1 MVGLGFL
8 HRFVIVLLVAIAPLF
23 AGFDFAP
30 YQAYIDSVI
39 PEVKFGLSVR
49 SVTTGE
55 ELLNVNADEYFTPA
69 STMKTLSTATALHF
83 LPLDYAP
90 QTKVSLLGVQQR
102 NVFTGEVNVRGEG
115 DPNISARFYTD
126 PLVMLYA
133 MADSIR
139 SLGIDTVRGRL
150 VLDTSF
156 FTPPWRPEHWRSD
169 FFDYYYGAEV
179 TPLQFNDN
187 CTVIRIK
194 PGAEDD
200 TVRVSVVPDVGYVKV
215 VNKLITKT
223 APRNKRGRKQKL
235 KWNRSLD
242 PVEPVVTI
250 EGEFD
255 IETDSTQFVIPV
267 RGALGYFRAA
277 LLKAF
282 RDRGLVLSETSV
294 AAAGEKMRTFSFSS
308 APLLSVMDEINQ
320 RSQNLHAET
329 LFRNA
334 AAYMFGVGSVENGKK
349 LERRFLAE
357 MGIDSSGFEVY
368 DGCGL
373 AAKNKLKPSVETQML
388 AKMARHP
395 RGEYYINSFAS
406 PRIGSGSK
414 RMQTLLYPWF
424 TRFKTGYIAE
434 VHGLAGY
441 IFTMAGDT
449 LSVAMYLNQ
458 TGKNKDADCKN
469 TMDSVWIA
477 LIEWANN
484 GYPSLL
490 RMKDMWRDGMEVKG
504 LDARLEYFS
513 RRLMKTPYGL
523 GMMGEGHIDAVEPK
537 PMVYLD
543 SVDCVTYVEHVLAMA
558 NASSE
563 DSLFSMLQRIR
574 YVDGKIGYRT
584 RKHYLIVDWL
594 GEGKFARIKP
604 VEGDTVME
612 RTIAKNEFFK
622 SKKMKYLVDG
632 NPAADPKVQ
641 IRYLPYDKAR
651 AWAREARSDT
661 LKVMGVV
668 FISKAE
674 KYDASHTGFVVF
686 KPGEAPRL
694 RHASSLRKQVVDMAL
709 SEYLDSRKGKLP
721 GITLFEFIPQ

>member
-8 HRFVIVLLVAIAPLF
+8 RRFVVVLLFAIAPLL

-49 SVTTGE
+49 SVSTGA
-55 ELLNVNADEYFTPA
+55 ELLNVNANDYFTPA

-90 QTKVSLLGVQQR
+90 QTKVSLLGTQKR

-115 DPNISARFYTD
+115 DPNISARYYTD
-126 PLVMLYA
+126 PMLVLYA
-133 MADSIR
+133 MADSIK
-139 SLGIDTVRGRL
+139 SLGIDTVRGRI

-156 FTPPWRPEHWRSD
+156 FTPPWKPEHWRSD

-194 PGAEDD
+194 PGEEDD
-200 TVRVSVVPDVGYVKV
+200 TVHVSVVPDVGYVKV
-215 VNKLITKT
+215 INKLITKT

-235 KWNRSLD
+235 KWNRALD
-242 PVEPVVTI
+242 PIAPVVTI

-282 RDRGLVLSETSV
+282 RDRGLVLNETSV
-294 AAAGEKMRTFSFSS
+294 AAVGDKMKQFSFSS

-334 AAYMFGVGSVENGKK
+334 AAYMYGVGSVENGKK

-357 MGIDSSGFEVY
+357 MGLDSSGFEVY

-395 RGEYYINSFAS
+395 KGEYYINSFAS

-477 LIEWANN
+477 LVEWANN

-490 RMKDMWRDGMEVKG
+490 RMKDMWREGAEVKG

-523 GMMGEGHIDAVEPK
+523 GKMGEGHMDTIEQK

-558 NASSE
+558 NAVNE
-563 DSLFSMLQRIR
+563 DSLFNVLQRIR
-574 YVDGKIGYRT
+574 YIDGKINYRT
-584 RKHYLIVDWL
+584 RKHYMIVDWV

-604 VEGDTVME
+604 VEGDTLME
-612 RTIAKNEFFK
+612 RTIAKKEFFK

-632 NPAADPKVQ
+632 KPADDPKVQ
-641 IRYLPYDKAR
+641 IRYLPYEKAR
-651 AWAREARSDT
+651 KWAKETRSDT
-661 LKVMGVV
+661 LKVMGVA

-694 RHASSLRKQVVDMAL
+694 RHASSQRKQVVDMSLAD
-709 SEYLDSRKGKLP
+709 YLDSRKGKLP

>member
-1 MVGLGFL
+1 M
-8 HRFVIVLLVAIAPLF
+8 HRFVFVLLVAIAPLF

-156 FTPPWRPEHWRSD
+156 FTPPWKPEHWRSD

-282 RDRGLVLSETSV
+282 RDRGLVLSEASV
-294 AAAGEKMRTFSFSS
+294 AAAGEKMKTFSFSS

-357 MGIDSSGFEVY
+357 MGLDSSGFEVY

-373 AAKNKLKPSVETQML
+373 AAKNKIKPSVETQML

-395 RGEYYINSFAS
+395 KGEYYINSFAS

-477 LIEWANN
+477 LVEWANN

-504 LDARLEYFS
+504 FDARLEYFS
-513 RRLMKTPYGL
+513 RMLMKTPYGL

-543 SVDCVTYVEHVLAMA
+543 SVDCVTYVEHVLAMV
-558 NASSE
+558 NATSE
-563 DSLFSMLQRIR
+563 DSLFNVLQRIR
-574 YVDGKIGYRT
+574 YTDGKIGYRT
-584 RKHYLIVDWL
+584 RKHYMIVDWV
-594 GEGKFARIKP
+594 GEGKFARTLP
-604 VEGDTVME
+604 VADDTVME

-641 IRYLPYDKAR
+641 IRYLPYEKAR
-651 AWAREARSDT
+651 KWAKETRSDT
-661 LKVMGVV
+661 LRVIGAA

-694 RHASSLRKQVVDMAL
+694 RHASSLRKQVVDMSL
-709 SEYLDSRKGKLP
+709 SDYLDSRKGKLP
-721 GITLFEFIPQ
+721 GITLFEFVPQ

>member
-1 MVGLGFL
+1 MGFL

-156 FTPPWRPEHWRSD
+156 FTPPWKPEHWRSD

-282 RDRGLVLSETSV
+282 RDRGLVLSEASV
-294 AAAGEKMRTFSFSS
+294 AAAGEKMKTFSFSS

-357 MGIDSSGFEVY
+357 MGLDSSGFEVY

-395 RGEYYINSFAS
+395 KGEYYINSFAS

-477 LIEWANN
+477 LVEWANN

-504 LDARLEYFS
+504 FDARLEYFS
-513 RRLMKTPYGL
+513 RMLMKTPYGL

-543 SVDCVTYVEHVLAMA
+543 SVDCVTYVEHVLAMV
-558 NASSE
+558 NATSE
-563 DSLFSMLQRIR
+563 DSLFNVLQRIR
-574 YVDGKIGYRT
+574 YTDGKIGYRT
-584 RKHYLIVDWL
+584 RKHYMIVDWV
-594 GEGKFARIKP
+594 GEGKFARILP
-604 VEGDTVME
+604 VADDTVME

-641 IRYLPYDKAR
+641 IRYLPYEKAR
-651 AWAREARSDT
+651 KWAKETRSDT
-661 LKVMGVV
+661 LRVIGAA

-694 RHASSLRKQVVDMAL
+694 RHASSLRKQVVDMSL
-709 SEYLDSRKGKLP
+709 SDYLDSRKGKLP
-721 GITLFEFIPQ
+721 GITLFEFVPQ

>member
-8 HRFVIVLLVAIAPLF
+8 HRFVFVLLVAIAPLF

-156 FTPPWRPEHWRSD
+156 FTPPWKPEHWRSD

-282 RDRGLVLSETSV
+282 RDRGLVLSEASV
-294 AAAGEKMRTFSFSS
+294 AAAGEKMKTFSFSS

-357 MGIDSSGFEVY
+357 MGLDSSGFEVY

-373 AAKNKLKPSVETQML
+373 AAKNKIKPSVETQML

-395 RGEYYINSFAS
+395 KGEYYINSFAS

-477 LIEWANN
+477 LVEWANN

-504 LDARLEYFS
+504 FDARLEYFS
-513 RRLMKTPYGL
+513 RMLMKTPYGL

-543 SVDCVTYVEHVLAMA
+543 SVDCVTYVEHVLAMV
-558 NASSE
+558 NATSE
-563 DSLFSMLQRIR
+563 DSLFNVLQRIR
-574 YVDGKIGYRT
+574 YTDGKIGYRT
-584 RKHYLIVDWL
+584 RKHYMIVDWV
-594 GEGKFARIKP
+594 GEGKFARILP
-604 VEGDTVME
+604 VADDTVME

-641 IRYLPYDKAR
+641 IRYLPYEKAR
-651 AWAREARSDT
+651 KWAKETRSDT
-661 LKVMGVV
+661 LRVIGAA

-694 RHASSLRKQVVDMAL
+694 RHASSLRKQVVDMSL
-709 SEYLDSRKGKLP
+709 SDYLDSRKGKLP
-721 GITLFEFIPQ
+721 GITLFEFVPQ

>member
-1 MVGLGFL
+1 M

-156 FTPPWRPEHWRSD
+156 FTPPWKPEHWRSD

-255 IETDSTQFVIPV
+255 IETDSAQFVIPV

-282 RDRGLVLSETSV
+282 RDRGLVLSEASV
-294 AAAGEKMRTFSFSS
+294 AAAGEKMKTFSFSS

-357 MGIDSSGFEVY
+357 MGLDSSGFEVY

-373 AAKNKLKPSVETQML
+373 AAKNKIKPSVETQML

-414 RMQTLLYPWF
+414 RMQTLLYPWL

-477 LIEWANN
+477 LVEWANN

-504 LDARLEYFS
+504 FDARLEYFS
-513 RRLMKTPYGL
+513 RMLMKTPYGL

-543 SVDCVTYVEHVLAMA
+543 SVDCVTYVEHVLAMV
-558 NASSE
+558 NATSE
-563 DSLFSMLQRIR
+563 DSLFNVLQRIR
-574 YVDGKIGYRT
+574 YTDGKIGYRT
-584 RKHYLIVDWL
+584 RKHYMIVDWV
-594 GEGKFARIKP
+594 GEGKFARILP
-604 VEGDTVME
+604 VEDDTVME

-641 IRYLPYDKAR
+641 IRYLPYEKAR
-651 AWAREARSDT
+651 KWAKETRSDT
-661 LKVMGVV
+661 LRVIGAA

-694 RHASSLRKQVVDMAL
+694 RHASSLRKQVVDMSL
-709 SEYLDSRKGKLP
+709 SDYLDSRKGKLP
-721 GITLFEFIPQ
+721 GITLFEFVPQ

>member
-1 MVGLGFL
+1 M
-8 HRFVIVLLVAIAPLF
+8 HRFVFVLLVAIAPLF

-156 FTPPWRPEHWRSD
+156 FTPPWKPEHWRSD

-255 IETDSTQFVIPV
+255 IETDSAQFVIPV

-282 RDRGLVLSETSV
+282 RDRGLVLSEASV
-294 AAAGEKMRTFSFSS
+294 AAAGEKMKTFSFSS

-357 MGIDSSGFEVY
+357 MGLDSSGFEVY

-373 AAKNKLKPSVETQML
+373 AAKNKIKPSVETQML

-395 RGEYYINSFAS
+395 KGEYYINSFAS

-477 LIEWANN
+477 LVEWANN

-504 LDARLEYFS
+504 FDARLEYFS
-513 RRLMKTPYGL
+513 RMLMKTPYGL

-543 SVDCVTYVEHVLAMA
+543 SVDCVTYVEHVLAMV
-558 NASSE
+558 NATSE
-563 DSLFSMLQRIR
+563 DSLFNVLQRIR
-574 YVDGKIGYRT
+574 YTDGKIGYRT
-584 RKHYLIVDWL
+584 RKHYMIVDWV
-594 GEGKFARIKP
+594 GEGKFARILP
-604 VEGDTVME
+604 VEDDTVME

-641 IRYLPYDKAR
+641 IRYLPYEKAR
-651 AWAREARSDT
+651 KWAKETRSDT
-661 LKVMGVV
+661 LRVIGAA
-668 FISKAE
+668 FISKTE

-694 RHASSLRKQVVDMAL
+694 RHASSLRKQVVDMSL
-709 SEYLDSRKGKLP
+709 SDYLDSRKGKLP
-721 GITLFEFIPQ
+721 GITLFEFVPQ

>member
-1 MVGLGFL
+1 M

-156 FTPPWRPEHWRSD
+156 FTPPWKPEHWRSD

-282 RDRGLVLSETSV
+282 RDRGLVLSEASV
-294 AAAGEKMRTFSFSS
+294 AAAGEKMKTFSFSS

-357 MGIDSSGFEVY
+357 MGLDSSGFEVY

-395 RGEYYINSFAS
+395 KGEYYINSFAS

-477 LIEWANN
+477 LVEWANN

-504 LDARLEYFS
+504 FDARLEYFS
-513 RRLMKTPYGL
+513 RMLMKTPYGL

-543 SVDCVTYVEHVLAMA
+543 SVDCVTYVEHVLAMV
-558 NASSE
+558 NATSE
-563 DSLFSMLQRIR
+563 DSLFNVLQRIR
-574 YVDGKIGYRT
+574 YTDGKIGYRT
-584 RKHYLIVDWL
+584 RKHYMIVDWV
-594 GEGKFARIKP
+594 GEGKFARILP
-604 VEGDTVME
+604 VADDTVME

-641 IRYLPYDKAR
+641 IRYLPYEKAR
-651 AWAREARSDT
+651 KWAKETRSDT
-661 LKVMGVV
+661 LRVIGAA

-694 RHASSLRKQVVDMAL
+694 RHASSLRKQVVDMSL
-709 SEYLDSRKGKLP
+709 SDYLDSRKGKLP
-721 GITLFEFIPQ
+721 GITLFEFVPQ

>member
-8 HRFVIVLLVAIAPLF
+8 HRFVFVLLVAIAPLF

-156 FTPPWRPEHWRSD
+156 FTPPWKPEHWRSD

-282 RDRGLVLSETSV
+282 RDRGLVLNEASV
-294 AAAGEKMRTFSFSS
+294 AAAGEKMKTFSFSS

-357 MGIDSSGFEVY
+357 MGLDSSGFEVY

-373 AAKNKLKPSVETQML
+373 AAKNKIKPSVETQML

-395 RGEYYINSFAS
+395 KGEYYINSFAS
-406 PRIGSGSK
+406 PRIGSG
-414 RMQTLLYPWF
+414 TLVPSP
-424 TRFKTGYIAE
+424 RF
-434 VHGLAGY
+434 
-441 IFTMAGDT
+441 
-449 LSVAMYLNQ
+449 
-458 TGKNKDADCKN
+458 
-469 TMDSVWIA
+469 
-477 LIEWANN
+477 
-484 GYPSLL
+484 
-490 RMKDMWRDGMEVKG
+490 
-504 LDARLEYFS
+504 
-513 RRLMKTPYGL
+513 
-523 GMMGEGHIDAVEPK
+523 
-537 PMVYLD
+537 
-543 SVDCVTYVEHVLAMA
+543 
-558 NASSE
+558 
-563 DSLFSMLQRIR
+563 
-574 YVDGKIGYRT
+574 
-584 RKHYLIVDWL
+584 
-594 GEGKFARIKP
+594 
-604 VEGDTVME
+604 
-612 RTIAKNEFFK
+612 
-622 SKKMKYLVDG
+622 
-632 NPAADPKVQ
+632 
-641 IRYLPYDKAR
+641 
-651 AWAREARSDT
+651 
-661 LKVMGVV
+661 
-668 FISKAE
+668 
-674 KYDASHTGFVVF
+674 
-686 KPGEAPRL
+686 
-694 RHASSLRKQVVDMAL
+694 MAL
-709 SEYLDSRKGKLP
+709 RATSSRWRAIRFLWRC
-721 GITLFEFIPQ
+721 T